1 MKKGTKV
8 YFYKTTGGS
17 SVINHAEEGTV
28 VGVKDEEVVIQAP
41 RQVSKG
47 VTREAIQYKK
57 PYELFTSKEDLFDA
71 IVNGVR
77 VWTTNRDTLEITEG
91 RFDIVNQRCV
101 LLGTKEMFRGTR
113 TSSWVGVFATIE
125 EALNYLDTYLT
136 ENVANRL
143 HRVRE
148 CEKNLKAAMN
158 DHKERQALLSRVR
171 DRIQGKNR
179 LMSFRPKKSSTTKR
193 RPRDDD
199 ED

>member
-17 SVINHAEEGTV
+17 SVINHPEEGTF
-28 VGVKDEEVVIQAP
+28 VGIREGEAVIKAP
-41 RQVSKG
+41 KTVNR
-47 VTREAIQYKK
+47 VTKEAIQYKQ
-57 PYELFTSKEDLFDA
+57 PYELFTSKEELFDA
-71 IVNGVR
+71 VLNGSR
-77 VWTTNRDTLEITEG
+77 VWIANRDTFEIVEG
-91 RFDIVNQRCV
+91 RFDIVNRRSTI
-101 LLGTKEMFRGTR
+101 LGTKEEVQRLFSSQR
-113 TSSWVGVFATIE
+113 TFATVE
-125 EALNYLDTYLT
+125 DALRYLDKYLT

-148 CEKNLKAAMN
+148 AEKNLKAAMN
-158 DHKERQALLSRVR
+158 DHKEQQALLSRVR

-199 ED
+199 EDED